1 MKRSDV
7 FLILSKYANKRSNK
21 RGIILLPSEPT
32 SGFSVYY
39 FSLCLS
45 RPIHLWTPSYLVT
58 NCPLELNF
66 HFLLWI
72 FLALLLSHIHVHKVH
87 PFSSALLVQITSINQ
102 MSSFLSLKLFS
113 LGLGQCGYWW
123 LHIKDSLLFSSL
135 LFWFSFFIPVLFCVA
150 SYLQS
155 LWSPLNLHVA
165 IPPLFSACFFSVYV
179 EIHLCALKQFVSW
192 KNKNLTPF
200 LHLPLCRRLNDNEIA
215 VLEAT
220 GIFKKLPN
228 LRKM

>member
-66 HFLLWI
+66 HFLSWI

-135 LFWFSFFIPVLFCVA
+135 LIFFFHPCVVVSCIIFAKSLKSSQLTCGHPTLIFCLFFLCVCRN
-150 SYLQS
+150 S
-155 LWSPLNLHVA
+155 LVCTKA
-165 IPPLFSACFFSVYV
+165 VCFMK
-179 EIHLCALKQFVSW
+179 E
-192 KNKNLTPF
+192 
-200 LHLPLCRRLNDNEIA
+200 
-215 VLEAT
+215 
-220 GIFKKLPN
+220 
-228 LRKM
+228 

>member
-66 HFLLWI
+66 HFLSWI

-135 LFWFSFFIPVLFCVA
+135 LFSSGF
-150 SYLQS
+150 
-155 LWSPLNLHVA
+155 
-165 IPPLFSACFFSVYV
+165 LFSSLCCFVLHHICKVSEVLSTYMWPSHPYFLPVFS
-179 EIHLCALKQFVSW
+179 LC
-192 KNKNLTPF
+192 
-200 LHLPLCRRLNDNEIA
+200 
-215 VLEAT
+215 
-220 GIFKKLPN
+220 
-228 LRKM
+228 M